1 LKKILLPLFTA
12 FFLVFSF
19 SGVSSAATTTYK
31 VKSGD
36 TLWGIANKHN
46 ITVNQLKSWN
56 NLKKDNIHPKQ
67 VWNNLKKD
75 NIHPK
80 QVLKVKKTSTAAK
93 PKAKTS
99 SSSKKY
105 KTITVK
111 ATAYTANCKGCSGIT
126 ASGLNLKKNPNVKA
140 ISVDPK
146 VIPLGTKVHVEGYG
160 DAIAADKGGA
170 IKGNKIDVFYSSH
183 SKAINW
189 GRKTVKVKIYK

>member
-46 ITVNQLKSWN
+46 ISVNQLKSWN

-67 VWNNLKKD
+67 V
-75 NIHPK
+75 
-80 QVLKVKKTSTAAK
+80 LKVKQTSTSSK
-93 PKAKTS
+93 PKAKTTS
-99 SSSKKY
+99 AKKY
-105 KTITVK
+105 KTITVN
-111 ATAYTANCKGCSGIT
+111 ATAYTADCKGCSGIT
-126 ASGLNLKKNPNVKA
+126 ASGLNLKKNPKVKA

-170 IKGNKIDVFYSSH
+170 IKGNKIDVFYSSK

-189 GRKTVKVKIYK
+189 GRKTVKVKVYK

>member
-1 LKKILLPLFTA
+1 MKKILLPIITA

-36 TLWGIANKHN
+36 TLWGIASKHN

-56 NLKKDNIHPKQ
+56 NLKKDHIK
-67 VWNNLKKD
+67 
-75 NIHPK
+75 PK
-80 QVLKVKKTSTAAK
+80 QVLKVKKSATKAK
-93 PKAKTS
+93 PKAKKA
-99 SSSKKY
+99 SKKY
-105 KTITVK
+105 KTITVN

-126 ASGLNLKKNPNVKA
+126 ATGLNLKKNPKVKA

-160 DAIAADKGGA
+160 DAVAADKGSA
-170 IKGNKIDVFYSSH
+170 IKGKKIDVFYSSKT
-183 SKAINW
+183 KALNW
-189 GRKTVKVKIYK
+189 GRKTVKVKVYQ

>member
-1 LKKILLPLFTA
+1 MKKILLPLFTA
-12 FFLVFSF
+12 FLLVFSF

-46 ITVNQLKSWN
+46 ITVNQLKGWN
-56 NLKKDNIHPKQ
+56 NLKKDNIHP
-67 VWNNLKKD
+67 N
-75 NIHPK
+75 
-80 QVLKVKKTSTAAK
+80 QVLKVKKTSTSAK
-93 PKAKTS
+93 PKAKAKTT
-99 SSSKKY
+99 SSKKY
-105 KTITVK
+105 KTITVN

-126 ASGLNLKKNPNVKA
+126 ASGLNLKKNPNAKA

-160 DAIAADKGGA
+160 EAIAADKGGA

-183 SKAINW
+183 SKAMNW
-189 GRKTVKVKIYK
+189 GRKTVKVKVYK

>member
-1 LKKILLPLFTA
+1 MKKILLPLFTA
-12 FFLVFSF
+12 FLLVFSF

-36 TLWGIANKHN
+36 TLWGIANKHK
-46 ITVNQLKSWN
+46 ITVNQLKGWN
-56 NLKKDNIHPKQ
+56 NLKKDNIHP
-67 VWNNLKKD
+67 N
-75 NIHPK
+75 
-80 QVLKVKKTSTAAK
+80 QVLKVKKTSTPAK
-93 PKAKTS
+93 PKAKAKTT
-99 SSSKKY
+99 SSKKY
-105 KTITVK
+105 KTITVN

-160 DAIAADKGGA
+160 EAIAADKGGA
-170 IKGNKIDVFYSSH
+170 IKGNKIDVFYSSN
-183 SKAINW
+183 SKAMNW

>member
-1 LKKILLPLFTA
+1 MKKILLPIFTA

-56 NLKKDNIHPKQ
+56 NLKKDHIK
-67 VWNNLKKD
+67 
-75 NIHPK
+75 PK
-80 QVLKVKKTSTAAK
+80 QVLKVKKTSTSAK
-93 PKAKTS
+93 PKAKTT
-99 SSSKKY
+99 SSKKY
-105 KTITVK
+105 KTITVN

-160 DAIAADKGGA
+160 EAIAADKGSA

-183 SKAINW
+183 TKAINW
-189 GRKTVKVKIYK
+189 GRKTVKVKVYN

>member
-1 LKKILLPLFTA
+1 MKKILLPLFTA

-46 ITVNQLKSWN
+46 ITVHQLKRWN
-56 NLKKDNIHPKQ
+56 NLNNDHIHPKP
-67 VWNNLKKD
+67 V
-75 NIHPK
+75 
-80 QVLKVKKTSTAAK
+80 A
-93 PKAKTS
+93 
-99 SSSKKY
+99 
-105 KTITVK
+105 TVK

-170 IKGNKIDVFYSSH
+170 IKENKIDVFYSSH

>member
-67 VWNNLKKD
+67 V
-75 NIHPK
+75 
-80 QVLKVKKTSTAAK
+80 LKVKKTSSSAK
-93 PKAKTS
+93 PKAKAKTT

-146 VIPLGTKVHVEGYG
+146 VIPL
-160 DAIAADKGGA
+160 
-170 IKGNKIDVFYSSH
+170 
-183 SKAINW
+183 
-189 GRKTVKVKIYK
+189 

>member
-67 VWNNLKKD
+67 V
-75 NIHPK
+75 
-80 QVLKVKKTSTAAK
+80 LKVKKTSTSAK
-93 PKAKTS
+93 PKAKTTTS

-111 ATAYTANCKGCSGIT
+111 ATAYTANCKGCSGVT